1 MRILQLHCD
10 YIKFKPVSKA
20 LKSAPELTEEE
31 KKGMELKN
39 PLVIFTSFEVGD
51 DEKVVAYAAREVEKH
66 FHEVKA
72 DLVVTYPYAHLS
84 NNLAKPEQAIALLNK
99 FLELVRVYAPNSQK
113 SPFGYY
119 KEFEFK
125 CKGHPM
131 AELSKTINA
140 ETLEKTVEKLGA
152 KTEVIGGTAQ
162 KSEPESDSLKQ
173 EAKMKSEFFILDVD
187 GTLTPAEKY
196 VYKNNPS
203 LKALADYEIKKVRA
217 YSEEP
222 PHVKLM
228 KEHHLVT
235 YEPASDSG
243 NMRWM
248 PKGLLIKRMLE
259 KAVTDICVN
268 YGAMQVETPIM
279 YDYQHPALKSYL
291 NRFPARQ
298 YVVKSDEKEFFLR
311 FSACFGQFIFAHD
324 LTISYKNLPMPIY
337 EITHYSFRREQSG
350 ELAGLKRLRAF
361 TMPDMHTLCADF
373 EQAKKEFERQYTL
386 CLEWNKD
393 LQIPIEAAFR
403 VQKEFFNE
411 NKGWYE
417 HMIKKIGKPVMFEL
431 FDVRYA
437 YFITK
442 FEFNFIDNSSKA
454 AGLSTVQIDV
464 ENGERFGITYTDEKG
479 QKQYPLILHT
489 SIPGAV
495 DRVLFAIL
503 EREAAAIK
511 QGKTPQFPLWLAPT
525 QVRLI
530 PISDSHKDYCEKA
543 LQELEKHKIRAEF
556 DDRSETFQS
565 KIRDAEK
572 EWVPF
577 IAVVG
582 DKEMKGGELSVRLRS
597 TGKQETMKL
606 SHLASLVEKETE
618 GKPFER
624 MSLSD
629 HLSKRPVF

>member
-10 YIKFKPVSKA
+10 YIRFKPMSKA
-20 LKSAPELTEEE
+20 LKNAPELAEEE
-31 KKGMELKN
+31 KAGKEYKN
-39 PLVIFTSFEVGD
+39 VLVAFTSFEVGD
-51 DEKVVAYAAREVEKH
+51 NEAVVQQAARELEKH
-66 FHEVKA
+66 FNEVKA

-84 NNLAKPEQAIALLNK
+84 NNLAKPDQAIPLLNK
-99 FLELVRVYAPNSQK
+99 FLELTRIFAPNSQK

-125 CKGHPM
+125 CKGHPL
-131 AELSKTINA
+131 AELSKTINS
-140 ETLEKTVEKLGA
+140 ETLEKKVESLGA
-152 KTEVIGGTAQ
+152 KTAVVEGTE
-162 KSEPESDSLKQ
+162 KKEEIVSDSIKQ
-173 EAKMKSEFFILDVD
+173 EAKTKSEFFILTPE
-187 GTLTPAEKY
+187 GELTPAEKFN
-196 VYKNNPS
+196 YKTHDM
-203 LKALADYEIKKVRA
+203 LKALADYEIMKVRTYA
-217 YSEEP
+217 EEP
-222 PHVKLM
+222 PHIKLM

-298 YVVKSDEKEFFLR
+298 YIVKSDEKDYFLR
-311 FSACFGQFIFAHD
+311 FAACFGGLIFAHD
-324 LTISYKNLPMPIY
+324 LTISYKNLPLPIY

-373 EQAKKEFERQYTL
+373 EQAKKEFEKQYHL
-386 CLEWNKD
+386 CLDWNND
-393 LQIPIEAAFR
+393 LEIKFEVAFR
-403 VQKEFFNE
+403 AQKDFFNE
-411 NKGWYE
+411 NKEWYLR
-417 HMIKKIGKPVMFEL
+417 MVKKIGKPIMLEL
-431 FDVRYA
+431 FDLRYA

-442 FEFNFIDNSSKA
+442 FEFNFIDNAMKA
-454 AGLSTVQIDV
+454 AGLSTVQIDI
-464 ENGERFGITYTDEKG
+464 ENGERFDINYTDENGKRNH
-479 QKQYPLILHT
+479 PLVLHA

-503 EREAAAIK
+503 EREARK
-511 QGKTPQFPLWLAPT
+511 MKESKTPTFPLWLAPT
-525 QVRLI
+525 QVRII
-530 PISDSHKDYCEKA
+530 PISDKQNDFCEK
-543 LQELEKHKIRAEF
+543 LLEEMQKGKVRVDF
-556 DDRSETFQS
+556 DDRGETFQN
-565 KIRDAEK
+565 KIRNAEK
-572 EWVPF
+572 EWIPF
-577 IAVVG
+577 IVIVGEKEVVSG
-582 DKEMKGGELSVRLRS
+582 NLSVRIRTS
-597 TGKQETMKL
+597 GKQELM
-606 SHLASLVEKETE
+606 HLENLAGIIEKETS

-624 MSLSD
+624 VSLSD